1 MQRQIIVL
9 GNLLDPNNRTNAN
22 ARIYSGGGI
31 APTIGASNFGHEKL
45 IISKKR
51 KDETGNNNRTKE
63 RILNNS

>member
-1 MQRQIIVL
+1 MTPTTEPTQMQEFIV
-9 GNLLDPNNRTNAN
+9 R
-22 ARIYSGGGI
+22 GGI